1 MPINNTTPVIVP
13 AVSATPELEYDQL
26 WLTNIVIEARDQTV
40 GQISIQAVPYS
51 TLSGA
56 FADIPRDL
64 LLPDYLKERRLL
76 KSPEVSDTRAI
87 TMSVP
92 SQEVTP
98 KFVDDILMKIRESK
112 SRGYPN
118 NR

>member
-56 FADIPRDL
+56 FADTNDVILIQTDEL
-64 LLPDYLKERRLL
+64 WTAVA
-76 KSPEVSDTRAI
+76 EVSSVGIAMDAI
-87 TMSVP
+87 FTATTDLRNWIAS
-92 SQEVTP
+92 
-98 KFVDDILMKIRESK
+98 RES
-112 SRGYPN
+112 
-118 NR
+118 

>member
-51 TLSGA
+51 TTSGT
-56 FADIPRDL
+56 FADTNEVL
-64 LLPDYLKERRLL
+64 LIQTDELWTAVA
-76 KSPEVSDTRAI
+76 EVSSVGIAMDAI
-87 TMSVP
+87 FTATADLRTWIAAR
-92 SQEVTP
+92 TP
-98 KFVDDILMKIRESK
+98 
-112 SRGYPN
+112 
-118 NR
+118 

>member
-56 FADIPRDL
+56 FADTNDVILIQTDEL
-64 LLPDYLKERRLL
+64 WTAVA
-76 KSPEVSDTRAI
+76 EVSSVGIAMDAI
-87 TMSVP
+87 FTATTDLRTWIAARNS
-92 SQEVTP
+92 
-98 KFVDDILMKIRESK
+98 
-112 SRGYPN
+112 
-118 NR
+118 

>member
-51 TLSGA
+51 SLSGA
-56 FADIPRDL
+56 FADTNDVILIETDEL
-64 LLPDYLKERRLL
+64 WTAVA
-76 KSPEVSDTRAI
+76 EVSSVGIAMDAI
-87 TMSVP
+87 FTATADLRTWIAARNP
-92 SQEVTP
+92 
-98 KFVDDILMKIRESK
+98 
-112 SRGYPN
+112 
-118 NR
+118 

>member
-51 TLSGA
+51 TTSGA
-56 FADIPRDL
+56 FADTNEVL
-64 LLPDYLKERRLL
+64 LIQTDELWTAVA
-76 KSPEVSDTRAI
+76 EVSSVGIAMDAI
-87 TMSVP
+87 FTATTDLRTWIAARNS
-92 SQEVTP
+92 
-98 KFVDDILMKIRESK
+98 
-112 SRGYPN
+112 
-118 NR
+118 

>member
-51 TLSGA
+51 TTSGT
-56 FADIPRDL
+56 FADTNEVL
-64 LLPDYLKERRLL
+64 LIQTDELWTAVA
-76 KSPEVSDTRAI
+76 EVSSVGIAMDAI
-87 TMSVP
+87 FTATTDLRTWIASL
-92 SQEVTP
+92 SA
-98 KFVDDILMKIRESK
+98 
-112 SRGYPN
+112 
-118 NR
+118 

>member
-13 AVSATPELEYDQL
+13 AVSATPEQEYDQL

-56 FADIPRDL
+56 FADTNDVILIQTDEL
-64 LLPDYLKERRLL
+64 WTAVA
-76 KSPEVSDTRAI
+76 EVSSVGIAMDAI
-87 TMSVP
+87 FTATTDLRTWIAARNS
-92 SQEVTP
+92 
-98 KFVDDILMKIRESK
+98 
-112 SRGYPN
+112 
-118 NR
+118 

>member
-13 AVSATPELEYDQL
+13 AVSATPEQEYDQL

-56 FADIPRDL
+56 FADTNEVL
-64 LLPDYLKERRLL
+64 LIQTDELWTAVA
-76 KSPEVSDTRAI
+76 EVSSVGIAMDAI
-87 TMSVP
+87 FTATTDLRTWIAARNS
-92 SQEVTP
+92 
-98 KFVDDILMKIRESK
+98 
-112 SRGYPN
+112 
-118 NR
+118 

>member
-56 FADIPRDL
+56 FADTNEVL
-64 LLPDYLKERRLL
+64 LIQTDELWTAVA
-76 KSPEVSDTRAI
+76 EVSSVGIAMDAI
-87 TMSVP
+87 FTA
-92 SQEVTP
+92 TT
-98 KFVDDILMKIRESK
+98 DLRTWIA
-112 SRGYPN
+112 SRNP
-118 NR
+118 

>member
-13 AVSATPELEYDQL
+13 AVSASPELEYDQL

-56 FADIPRDL
+56 FADTNDVILIQTDEL
-64 LLPDYLKERRLL
+64 WTAVA
-76 KSPEVSDTRAI
+76 EVSSVGIAMDAI
-87 TMSVP
+87 FTATADLRNWIAS
-92 SQEVTP
+92 
-98 KFVDDILMKIRESK
+98 RES
-112 SRGYPN
+112 
-118 NR
+118 

>member
-51 TLSGA
+51 TTSGT
-56 FADIPRDL
+56 FADTNEVL
-64 LLPDYLKERRLL
+64 LIQTDELWTAVA
-76 KSPEVSDTRAI
+76 EVSSVGIAMDAI
-87 TMSVP
+87 FTA
-92 SQEVTP
+92 TT
-98 KFVDDILMKIRESK
+98 DLRTWIA
-112 SRGYPN
+112 SRNP
-118 NR
+118 

>member
-56 FADIPRDL
+56 FADTNDVILIQTDEL
-64 LLPDYLKERRLL
+64 WTAVA
-76 KSPEVSDTRAI
+76 EVSSVGIAMDAI
-87 TMSVP
+87 FTSTADLRTWIAAR
-92 SQEVTP
+92 TP
-98 KFVDDILMKIRESK
+98 
-112 SRGYPN
+112 
-118 NR
+118 

>member
-13 AVSATPELEYDQL
+13 AVSASPELEYDQL

-56 FADIPRDL
+56 FADTNDVILIQTDEL
-64 LLPDYLKERRLL
+64 WTAVA
-76 KSPEVSDTRAI
+76 EVSSVGIAMDAI
-87 TMSVP
+87 FTATADLRTWIAARNP
-92 SQEVTP
+92 
-98 KFVDDILMKIRESK
+98 
-112 SRGYPN
+112 
-118 NR
+118 

>member
-56 FADIPRDL
+56 FADTNDVILIQTDEL
-64 LLPDYLKERRLL
+64 WTAVA
-76 KSPEVSDTRAI
+76 EVSSVGIAMDAI
-87 TMSVP
+87 FTATADLRTWIAARNP
-92 SQEVTP
+92 
-98 KFVDDILMKIRESK
+98 
-112 SRGYPN
+112 
-118 NR
+118 

>member
-13 AVSATPELEYDQL
+13 AVSATPEQEYDQL

-56 FADIPRDL
+56 FADTNEVL
-64 LLPDYLKERRLL
+64 LIQTDELWTAVA
-76 KSPEVSDTRAI
+76 EVSSVGIAMDAI
-87 TMSVP
+87 FTATTDLRTWIAAR
-92 SQEVTP
+92 TP
-98 KFVDDILMKIRESK
+98 
-112 SRGYPN
+112 
-118 NR
+118 

>member
-56 FADIPRDL
+56 FADTNDVILIQTDEL
-64 LLPDYLKERRLL
+64 WTAVA
-76 KSPEVSDTRAI
+76 EVSSVGIAMDAI
-87 TMSVP
+87 FTATTDLRTWIAARNP
-92 SQEVTP
+92 
-98 KFVDDILMKIRESK
+98 
-112 SRGYPN
+112 
-118 NR
+118 

>member
-51 TLSGA
+51 TTSGT
-56 FADIPRDL
+56 FADTNEVL
-64 LLPDYLKERRLL
+64 LIQTDELWTAVA
-76 KSPEVSDTRAI
+76 EVSSVGIAMDAI
-87 TMSVP
+87 FTATADLRTWIAARNP
-92 SQEVTP
+92 
-98 KFVDDILMKIRESK
+98 
-112 SRGYPN
+112 
-118 NR
+118 

>member
-51 TLSGA
+51 TTSGT
-56 FADIPRDL
+56 FADTNEVL
-64 LLPDYLKERRLL
+64 LIQTDELWTAVA
-76 KSPEVSDTRAI
+76 EVSSVGIAMDAI
-87 TMSVP
+87 FTATTDLRTWIAARNS
-92 SQEVTP
+92 
-98 KFVDDILMKIRESK
+98 
-112 SRGYPN
+112 
-118 NR
+118 